1 MYLTSFFAFLCFAS
15 WLINLFKNKTAS
27 IYGAKD
33 EVDTK
38 YPDDY
43 NLQSKIWDA
52 IGDVFAALPIVAR
65 TDSSII
71 LHGGIPTEDF
81 TLESVAEISSYAR
94 CQLPT
99 TVNPE
104 EGDEALIQ
112 GILWSDPSPD
122 DTEGIIPSPRGA
134 GVEFGPD
141 ILFEFL
147 ERYPGLK
154 YIIRAHEPVEEG
166 SQLWETITE
175 DGRGV
180 VTVFSTAAYP
190 YGEGTNL
197 GAVLELNEYNPNP
210 EDGNDDQNNIS
221 YYETLTFEYEV
232 FEAEEEDDGDDE
244 VDLEALKKQMMA
256 SASSD
261 DDDDEEAAKKKEE
274 TKKKVDHTKD
284 KKKDDPY
291 YDMLKSIVDENGP
304 KLAKAFR
311 AAAGEH
317 SDDKRLVTVTEWVTI
332 MSEELDLQ
340 EVPWMEMQPELL
352 PVVET
357 DEMSGT
363 EFVEWQPFLNKYLSS
378 SNQVTVSMINL
389 DGLSAEQLSLL
400 HDHRDKFLNIFK
412 VLDVDDSGTISEEE
426 FLVGIDTLN
435 RELPPGQRLFETST
449 SSSGSGDEQ
458 NKDDGG
464 ESNREEKLKLFKQLD
479 VDNRCVVAAM

>member
-1 MYLTSFFAFLCFAS
+1 M
-15 WLINLFKNKTAS
+15 
-27 IYGAKD
+27 
-33 EVDTK
+33 
-38 YPDDY
+38 
-43 NLQSKIWDA
+43 QSKLWDA
-52 IGDVFAALPIVAR
+52 IGDVFAALPIIAR
-65 TDSSII
+65 TDSAII

-81 TLESVAEISSYAR
+81 TLERVAEISSYAR

-122 DTEGIIPSPRGA
+122 DTDGIIPSPRGA

-210 EDGNDDQNNIS
+210 EDGNEDQNDTS

-232 FEAEEEDDGDDE
+232 FEAEEEDESDE
-244 VDLEALKKQMMA
+244 VDLEALKRQMMGA

-261 DDDDEEAAKKKEE
+261 DGEDETKEQEKEERKKKN
-274 TKKKVDHTKD
+274 DTKD
-284 KKKDDPY
+284 NKKDDPY
-291 YDMLKSIVDENGP
+291 YDMLKSIVDQNGP

-311 AAAGEH
+311 KAAGEH

-340 EVPWMEMQPELL
+340 EVPWVEMQPELL

-363 EFVEWQPFLNKYLSS
+363 EYVEWQPFLNKYLSS
-378 SNQVTVSMINL
+378 SNQVTVSMINM
-389 DGLSAEQLSLL
+389 DGLSADQLSLL
-400 HDHRDKFLNIFK
+400 QEHREKFLNIFK
-412 VLDVDDSGTISEEE
+412 LLDVDESGTISEEE

-435 RELPPGQRLFETST
+435 RELPPGQRLFETSNT
-449 SSSGSGDEQ
+449 TSGSGDEE
-458 NKDDGG
+458 NKGDGSG
-464 ESNREEKLKLFKQLD
+464 ENNKEEKLKLFKQLD
-479 VDNRCVVAAM
+479 VDNRCVALYSSVLVYVLCLVDAMIRTVQFTLALLMGYSSSHISTYFLLLQW